1 MKKVIATV
9 ALMLAVM
16 APAAQ
21 AEQKIAVINMQGL
34 VAQHPSAEGLQQRVQ
49 DAFAERVT
57 AMKKLQEQGV
67 SMQQKLEKDG
77 AMMSADART
86 EIERKMQSLQAD
98 MQLKGKALQED
109 MQKRGQEEQ
118 RVILMEIGKAIESVA
133 KAEGYD
139 IVLEARSVMWADET
153 NNISAKVLE
162 AVQQGN

>member
-1 MKKVIATV
+1 MKKIIATA
-9 ALMLAVM
+9 ALVLATL

-21 AEQKIAVINMQGL
+21 AAQKIAVINMQGL
-34 VAQHPSAEGLQQRVQ
+34 VAQHPNAEGLQQRVQ

-57 AMKKLQEQGV
+57 EMQKMQEQGIE
-67 SMQQKLEKDG
+67 MQQKLEKDG
-77 AMMSADART
+77 AMMSADQRT

-109 MQKRGQEEQ
+109 MQKKGQEEQ
-118 RVILMEIGKAIESVA
+118 RVILMEIGKAVEKVA

-139 IVLEARSVMWADET
+139 IVLEARSVMWADES